1 MAATVEAMVLTEAR
15 EFAAREFPRPRPGP
29 DDGLLRV
36 ELAGICHT
44 DVDIVTGGYPT
55 PLPLIMGHEIVGRI
69 EEVGERAARRWG
81 VTAGDRVVVEPMV
94 GCGGCR
100 YCTEG
105 NGRFCESA
113 IGYGTATAC
122 DAEPFLWG
130 AYSPLMYLAPGSLVH
145 RVPDGTSAE
154 VGMLCTVAISNAVQW
169 TLARGGVVQG
179 DDVVVQGVGPIGLCC
194 VAAARAAGA
203 RTVVATGLPH
213 DVLGRALAPEFG
225 ADVVV
230 TAGEQDVVAAV
241 RDATRG
247 ELARVVV
254 DTTGSPAALRT
265 SLDLVRRTGTVVSGG
280 VTGKD
285 VLTPLPMDVVTL
297 KEIRLQGVFSF
308 DSAAVR
314 RAMTLAAT
322 GRFPFE
328 RLVTHRFDLHDAAEA
343 VATVADHALT
353 DRLKVVLV
361 PPAG

>member
-1 MAATVEAMVLTEAR
+1 MPDTVEAVVLTEAR
-15 EFAAREFPRPRPGP
+15 TFETRTFPRPPVGP

-69 EEVGERAARRWG
+69 EQVGARAARRWG
-81 VTAGDRVVVEPMV
+81 VAAGDRVVVEPMV
-94 GCGGCR
+94 ACGACP
-100 YCTEG
+100 YCTAG
-105 NGRFCESA
+105 DSRFCDNA
-113 IGYGTATAC
+113 DGYGTVTSSDVA
-122 DAEPFLWG
+122 PHLWG
-130 AYSPLMYLAPGSLVH
+130 AYSPLMHLAPGSVVH

-154 VGMLCTVAISNAVQW
+154 VGMLCTVAIANAVQW
-169 TLARGGVVQG
+169 TLARGGVGQG
-179 DDVVVQGVGPIGLCC
+179 HDVVVQGVGPIGLCC

-203 RTVVATGLPH
+203 RTVIATGLPR
-213 DVLGRALAPEFG
+213 DVLGRELAPEFG

-241 RDATRG
+241 RDATGGR
-247 ELARVVV
+247 LADVVV
-254 DTTGSPAALRT
+254 DTTGSPQALRT
-265 SLDLVRRTGTVVSGG
+265 SLDLVRKTGTVVSGG

-308 DSAAVR
+308 DSSSVR

-328 RLVTHRFDLHDAAEA
+328 KLVTHRFDLHDAEA
-343 VATVADHALT
+343 AIAAVSNHDLT

-361 PPAG
+361 P